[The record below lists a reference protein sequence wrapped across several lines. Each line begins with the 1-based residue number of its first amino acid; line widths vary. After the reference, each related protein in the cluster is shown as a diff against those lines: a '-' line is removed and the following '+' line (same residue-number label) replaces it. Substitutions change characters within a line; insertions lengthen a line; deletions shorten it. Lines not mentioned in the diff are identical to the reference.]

1 MRKIEQL
8 RISVPARTRRSIALL
23 MATCGVLVATMVFGS
38 VSSAQATAD
47 SSANTSSAHAT
58 ADESSAYSGGH
69 LVAADPCGGYW
80 IVNGVGA
87 ITTHG
92 GAAVF
97 GSPSLSGITLSRLH
111 DAQYRTYFNFN
122 DGVTNSIITGGD
134 FPAGLASYIV
144 DLD

>member
-23 MATCGVLVATMVFGS
+23 MATCGVLVATMVFGA
-38 VSSAQATAD
+38 VSSAQTTAD
-47 SSANTSSAHAT
+47 TSANTSSAH
-58 ADESSAYSGGH
+58 ESSAYSGGH
-69 LVAADPCGGYW
+69 LVAADPGGGYR

-111 DAQYRTYFNFN
+111 DAQHRTNFNFN
-122 DGVTNSIITGGD
+122 DGAPNSIITGGD
-134 FPAGLASYIV
+134 FPASLAAYIV
-144 DLD
+144 DLG